1 MSIFGGKIAADTAF
15 SAGTKI
21 LGGITNAIFAQN
33 QAKQQYKY
41 QRKLME
47 YQNELSNKNYD
58 KQRVDALYDAK
69 HAASYDVQSRQNAGR
84 NLALGD
90 GQINAAQASGAAS
103 IAAPS
108 GGTAAL
114 AHPVDF
120 SPEVANT
127 ALTMAMIGK
136 TQAETNKSNAETEL
150 TQTQRQQMVERWS
163 IQRERLGRDMDEAF
177 EAVKQGISESQAR
190 VRGIDTKAAES
201 QMNVAWLRKQMEVAD
216 KQMETMDLNNWLN
229 TLKTQADVDMAYQK
243 IKESQATVKEII
255 SRVSLNNATTKK
267 VLEEV
272 NNLIKTGKI
281 LDIQY
286 TELSADAKKAMS
298 ERDFSMLKTAQ
309 TWYNTIRWNTYANPN
324 YGSFLGSR
332 THSEGSS
339 SGVNVNGSVGVGAG
353 GSAGVG
359 GSVGAGLGYNE
370 SHNVSDT
377 DGGIGVLYIVNGAAL
392 DALDAN
398 GLPKD
403 PIELLQRM
411 DDAYNTEIR
420 SYGNNNVSN
429 TFKKVPSKPKAKA
442 KGKRK

>member
-1 MSIFGGKIAADTAF
+1 MGILSGKIAADTAF

-21 LGGITNAIFAQN
+21 LGGITNAIFGQN

-47 YQNELSNKNYD
+47 YQNELANKNYD

-69 HAASYDVQSRQNAGR
+69 HAASYDVQSRENAGR

-90 GQINAAQASGAAS
+90 GQINSAQSSQAAS

-120 SPEVANT
+120 SPELAQT

-136 TQAETNKSNAETEL
+136 TQADTNKSNAETEM
-150 TQTQRQQMVERWS
+150 TQTQRQQMVERWA
-163 IQRERLGRDMDEAF
+163 IQSERLGRDMDAAY
-177 EAVKQGISESQAR
+177 EAVKQGITESFAR
-190 VRGIDTKAAES
+190 IRGIDTKAAES
-201 QMNVAWLRKQMEVAD
+201 QMNVSWLRKQMEVAD
-216 KQMETMDLNNWLN
+216 KQMKTMDINNFLN
-229 TLKTQADVDMAYQK
+229 TLKTQADVDFAYQK
-243 IKESQATVKEII
+243 IKESQATIKEII
-255 SRVSLNNATTKK
+255 SRVSLNNATTEK
-267 VLEEV
+267 VRKEID
-272 NNLIKTGKI
+272 NLIKTGQI
-281 LDIQY
+281 LTIQY
-286 TELSADAKKAMS
+286 TALSADAKKAMF

-309 TWYNTIRWNTYANPN
+309 TWYNTIRWNTLANPN
-324 YGSFLGSR
+324 YGSFLGSK
-332 THSEGSS
+332 THSEGSA
-339 SGVNVNGSVGVGAG
+339 SGVNVNANVGVGAG

-359 GSVGAGLGYNE
+359 GSAGAGMGYSE

-377 DGGIGVLYIVNGAAL
+377 DGGMGVLYIVNGAAL
-392 DALDAN
+392 DALEAN
-398 GLPKD
+398 GLPQN

-420 SYGNNNVSN
+420 SYGNNNVSD